1 MNVRSHKANPERC
14 QRHCG
19 CLEAGPPGRSSR
31 KPGPAAG
38 GRGVRDRRDR
48 RAAARQ
54 RALARPLH
62 PLTCTPPSA
71 RPRRP
76 LPRPDGG
83 KDRGGRDEAPR
94 LAVGSA
100 RAVTGDL
107 VVDFVSAAS
116 GPTAPRGRYPCAG
129 QPPFPRDRVRS
140 SHHRLQGP
148 LFCGPRS
155 AARWRSG
162 RTAHGLIPVSIW
174 TKRPHFTR
182 RGRARGAGGEPEPA
196 CPCQRRGTI
205 FARRIPHPPE
215 DPADVGG
222 ASKRHDRS
230 CAMSP
235 LCRRTRAGRG
245 AARAIT
251 GRDGALSDFSA
262 MAGSNRPCRKATGEV
277 P

>member
-14 QRHCG
+14 QRHRG
-19 CLEAGPPGRSSR
+19 CLEAGPPGTGFR
-31 KPGPAAG
+31 KPGRAAG
-38 GRGVRDRRDR
+38 GRGLRSEA
-48 RAAARQ
+48 RA
-54 RALARPLH
+54 RAPLY
-62 PLTCTPPSA
+62 PFS
-71 RPRRP
+71 
-76 LPRPDGG
+76 
-83 KDRGGRDEAPR
+83 APR
-94 LAVGSA
+94 H
-100 RAVTGDL
+100 
-107 VVDFVSAAS
+107 
-116 GPTAPRGRYPCAG
+116 PRGRG
-129 QPPFPRDRVRS
+129 VRS
-140 SHHRLQGP
+140 RGRMAAWVVDGRERSGSGCGRIRRGGAGSERAAPTATKGP
-148 LFCGPRS
+148 LLLCRSYPVSRASLSARTPPTDSRKVFCGPRS
-155 AARWRSG
+155 AVRLEERAERRG
-162 RTAHGLIPVSIW
+162 RVPFGIW
-174 TKRPHFTR
+174 TKQPHSTR

-215 DPADVGG
+215 DPADVGR